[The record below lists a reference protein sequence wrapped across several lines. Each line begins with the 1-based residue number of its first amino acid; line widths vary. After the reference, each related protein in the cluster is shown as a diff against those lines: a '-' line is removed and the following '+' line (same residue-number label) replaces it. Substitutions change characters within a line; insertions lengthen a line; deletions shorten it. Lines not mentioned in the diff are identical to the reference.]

1 VCYHSDAV
9 PAGRKIS
16 GFPRE
21 TDEMT
26 IDYTK
31 ARELMVE
38 QQVRPWDVLDARV
51 LDALVSIPRDAF
63 VPAAHRA
70 LAYADAALPLGHG
83 ESMMKPV
90 LEGRTLQSLE
100 VQAGDDV
107 LEIGT
112 GSGFLTACLGRLA
125 REVHSIDLHP
135 EFTEAARARLD
146 TMGLGANV
154 RIDTADAFAWNT
166 DRRFDAICVTGAV
179 DTIPHRF
186 LQWLRPEGRLF
197 VVRGASPAMEAVIA
211 RNGVNGPRIES
222 LFETDLPYLVGA
234 APAPRFDF

>member
-1 VCYHSDAV
+1 
-9 PAGRKIS
+9 
-16 GFPRE
+16 
-21 TDEMT
+21 MT
-26 IDYTK
+26 MDFNK

-70 LAYADAALPLGHG
+70 LSYADAALPLAHG
-83 ESMMKPV
+83 ETMMKPV
-90 LEGRTLQSLE
+90 LEGRTLQSID
-100 VQAGDDV
+100 VQEGEDV

-112 GSGFLTACLGRLA
+112 GSGFLTALLGRLA
-125 REVHSIDLHP
+125 REVHSIDLHAD
-135 EFTEAARARLD
+135 FVDAARGRLD
-146 TMGLGANV
+146 AMGLGANV
-154 RIDTADAFAWNT
+154 RTETADAFAWNT

-179 DTIPHRF
+179 ATIPPRF
-186 LQWLRPEGRLF
+186 LQWLKPEGRLF
-197 VVRGASPAMEAVIA
+197 IVRGTSPAMEAVIA
-211 RNGVNGPRIES
+211 RNDVNGPRIES

>member
-1 VCYHSDAV
+1 
-9 PAGRKIS
+9 
-16 GFPRE
+16 
-21 TDEMT
+21 MT
-26 IDYTK
+26 MDYEK
-31 ARELMVE
+31 ARGLMVE
-38 QQVRPWDVLDARV
+38 QQVRPYDVLDARV

-83 ESMMKPV
+83 EYMMKPV
-90 LEGRTLQSLE
+90 VEGRVLQSLD
-100 VQAGDDV
+100 VQAGEDV

-112 GSGFLTACLGRLA
+112 GTGFLTACLGRLA
-125 REVHSIDLHP
+125 REVHSIDLHADLA
-135 EFTEAARARLD
+135 ESARARLD

-154 RIDTADAFAWNT
+154 RVEVADAFAWQT

-179 DTIPHRF
+179 SSIPARF

-197 VVRGASPAMEAVIA
+197 VVRGTSPAMEAVVA
-211 RNGVNGPRIES
+211 RNDVNGPRIES